1 MDITFK
7 TGENSVRIEYL
18 EKKIELL
25 EKKISKLT
33 KQLEKLNEA
42 KELTSALNH
51 DSEKFKVNSGL
62 WVFTNHTYDSQHHIP
77 MRFLTGTFS
86 NTFKSIPKVFY
97 TVKTN
102 HIVNNMAALYEIH
115 SESITNFG
123 FNATISFYGAFQ
135 TCKLEI
141 EWIAIGY

>member
-7 TGENSVRIEYL
+7 TCENSVRIEYL
-18 EKKIELL
+18 EKKIDVL

-33 KQLEKLNEA
+33 KQLENLNGSKDLA
-42 KELTSALNH
+42 TSIK

-62 WVFTNHTYDSQHHIP
+62 WIFTNHTYDSQYHMP

-86 NTFKSIPKVFY
+86 NPFKAIPKIFY
-97 TVKTN
+97 TIKTN
-102 HIVNNMAALYEIH
+102 HIVNNLAALYEIH